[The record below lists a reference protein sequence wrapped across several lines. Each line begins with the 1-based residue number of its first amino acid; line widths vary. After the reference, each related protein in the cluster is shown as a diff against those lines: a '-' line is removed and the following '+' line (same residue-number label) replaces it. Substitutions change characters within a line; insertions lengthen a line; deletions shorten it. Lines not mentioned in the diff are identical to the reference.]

1 MSAPTVFILYVNS
14 PASSAEFYADLF
26 SLPAIEASASF
37 ALFQISPGI
46 MLGLWARKAV
56 EPAVGASGVEG
67 ELALSVADNSAVDRL
82 FVDWSQRELSIAQ
95 APAALDF
102 GYSFV
107 ALDPDGHRLR
117 VFAPS
122 QK

>member
-1 MSAPTVFILYVNS
+1 MSAPFFILYVKS
-14 PASSAEFYADLF
+14 PPFSAEFYADLF
-26 SLPAIEASASF
+26 SLPAIEASPSF
-37 ALFQISPGI
+37 ALFEISPCL
-46 MLGLWARKAV
+46 MLGLWARQAV
-56 EPAVGASGVEG
+56 EPAAGASGVEG
-67 ELALSVADNSAVDRL
+67 ELAFSVADNSAVDRL
-82 FVDWSQRELSIAQ
+82 FADWSRRDLPIAQ
-95 APAALDF
+95 ATTVLDF

>member
-1 MSAPTVFILYVNS
+1 MSAPTFILYVKS

-26 SLPAIEASASF
+26 SFPAIEVSPSF
-37 ALFQISPGI
+37 ALLQISPGI
-46 MLGLWARKAV
+46 MLGLWARQAV
-56 EPAVGASGVEG
+56 EPAAGASGVEG
-67 ELALSVADNSAVDRL
+67 ELAFSVVGNAEVDCL
-82 FVDWSQRELSIAQ
+82 YADWSRRGLPMAQ
-95 APAALDF
+95 TPMALDF